1 MILSVNGSAQA
12 QTPPRLAI
20 LPWKPT
26 ILVAEDS
33 ADSREM
39 MRVLLEIKGYQV
51 ISAEN
56 GIRALEV
63 AITTPPDVVLLDLEL
78 PQLDGLAVT
87 RNLRL
92 HPKLKR
98 VPIIIVSGHDPG
110 RFRQAALDAGC
121 DDYMLKP
128 ISFDRLDELLD
139 RFIPRQGRP
148 KFKSA

>member
-1 MILSVNGSAQA
+1 MILSVNGSAKA
-12 QTPPRLAI
+12 QPAPRLAV

-26 ILVAEDS
+26 ILIAEDS

-39 MRVLLEIKGYQV
+39 MQVLLEIKGYKV

-56 GIRALEV
+56 GIRAMEV
-63 AITTPPDVVLLDLEL
+63 AITNQPDAVLLDLEL

-92 HPKLKR
+92 QPKLKR
-98 VPIIIVSGHDPG
+98 LPIIIISGHDPC
-110 RFRQAALDAGC
+110 RFREAALDAGC
-121 DDYMLKP
+121 DDYVLKP
-128 ISFDRLDELLD
+128 ISFDQLDELLD
-139 RFIPRQGRP
+139 RFVPRQNRR